1 MEHAIN
7 RGAQIIG
14 EIKGYGMSSDSFH
27 YTLPEP
33 TGDGAYR
40 AMKNS
45 LIDAELSASE
55 INYINAHGTSTPSGD
70 QMKQ

>member
-45 LIDAELSASE
+45 
-55 INYINAHGTSTPSGD
+55 
-70 QMKQ
+70 